1 MRMKKRTA
9 FWVMIVALL
18 VCIAASGFWAVGQIP
33 VWIAEVLLVVAFP
46 VFVLSLGLWW
56 MASEGK
62 EDIPFIGY

>member
-1 MRMKKRTA
+1 
-9 FWVMIVALL
+9 MIVALL
-18 VCIAASGFWAVGQIP
+18 VCIAATGFWVTGQIAP
-33 VWIAEVLLVVAFP
+33 WIAEVLLVVAFP